1 MLKTSTINIKGEFNM
16 ATFAQLFAFAI
27 FTIGT
32 IIASLTTKNKW
43 CLYMFYF
50 AMMLMLLINI
60 IHITDS

>member
-1 MLKTSTINIKGEFNM
+1 M